1 MARRLSPARFE
12 QAVARAI
19 DALPEDF
26 RSRLENVAFMVDP
39 FPDEETLD
47 EMECEGPYD
56 LLGLYRGWPI
66 TERGTDYQGVL
77 PDTIHLYREPILAYC
92 AETGEDVVHCIV
104 ETVIHE
110 VGHYYGLSDDE
121 MHAIEAEA
129 RKEGRAGRSGR

>member
-1 MARRLSPARFE
+1 VARRLSPARFE
-12 QAVARAI
+12 RAVEDAI

-26 RSRLENVAFMVDP
+26 RSRLENVAFMVDAY
-39 FPDEETLD
+39 PDAETLD

-66 TERGTDYQGVL
+66 TERGVDYQGAL

-92 AETGEDVVHCIV
+92 ADTGEDVVDCIV
-104 ETVIHE
+104 DTVIHE

-121 MHAIEAEA
+121 MEAIEAEVRRRGSA
-129 RKEGRAGRSGR
+129 RR